1 MKAIYLKEINSFFSS
16 VIGYVVIVVF
26 LVVTG
31 VFLWIIPETSV
42 FDYGYATLNQLFELA
57 PWVFMF
63 LIPAITMRSFA
74 EERKA
79 GTYETLLTKPVSD
92 FRIIGAKYMAGF
104 TLVVFSLIPSLIY
117 FYTVYHLAS
126 PAGNMDIGGTWGS
139 FIGLFFIGGV
149 YVAIGLFS
157 SSFTD
162 NQIVS
167 FILAVLICFIFYV
180 LIDLLRG
187 VSVINPIDP
196 LLEYIS
202 LNTHYLSVSR
212 GVIDS
217 RDVVYFL
224 SVIFVFLQSTKMIMT
239 SRKWK

>member
-79 GTYETLLTKPVSD
+79 GTYATLLTKPVSD

-187 VSVINPIDP
+187 VSVINPIYP